1 MSTSATATMSTKE
14 IAKKLKK
21 LCDKG
26 DFEGAHRELYSK
38 NAISIE
44 PEASAGFAKETHGLD
59 AIIEKGKKW
68 SSMVTETHS
77 METSEPMIAGNTF
90 AITMRMDV
98 TTKDNGRMN
107 MTELCVYHVK
117 DGKIISE
124 QFFM

>member
-1 MSTSATATMSTKE
+1 MSTTATAKMTTKE
-14 IAKKLKK
+14 IAKRLKK

-26 DFEGAHRELYSK
+26 DFEGAHRELYAK
-38 NAISIE
+38 DAVSIE
-44 PEASAGFAKETHGLD
+44 PEASVGFEKESHGLD

-68 SSMVTETHS
+68 QSMVSEVHGI
-77 METSEPMIAGNTF
+77 EISEPMVAGNTF
-90 AITMRMDV
+90 AVTMRMD
-98 TTKDNGRMN
+98 TTMKDKKRMD

>member
-1 MSTSATATMSTKE
+1 MSTTATAKMTTKE
-14 IAKKLKK
+14 IAKRLKK

-26 DFEGAHRELYSK
+26 DWEGAHRELYAK
-38 NAISIE
+38 DAVSIE
-44 PEASAGFAKETHGLD
+44 PEASGGFEKETHGLD

-68 SSMVTETHS
+68 SNMV
-77 METSEPMIAGNTF
+77 SEVHEIEVSDPMVAGNTF
-90 AITMRMDV
+90 AVTMRMDM
-98 TTKDNGRMN
+98 TMKDKKRSD

>member
-1 MSTSATATMSTKE
+1 MSTTATAKMTTKE
-14 IAKKLKK
+14 IAKRLKK

-26 DFEGAHRELYSK
+26 DWEGAHRELYAK
-38 NAISIE
+38 DAVSIE
-44 PEASAGFAKETHGLD
+44 PEASGGFEKESHGLD

-68 SSMVTETHS
+68 ASMVSEVH
-77 METSEPMIAGNTF
+77 EIEVSEPMVAGNTF
-90 AITMRMDV
+90 AVTMRMDM
-98 TTKDNGRMN
+98 TMKDKKRSD

>member
-1 MSTSATATMSTKE
+1 MSTTATAKMTTKE
-14 IAKKLKK
+14 IAKRLKK

-26 DFEGAHRELYSK
+26 DWEGAHRELYAK
-38 NAISIE
+38 DAVSIE
-44 PEASAGFAKETHGLD
+44 PEASGGFEKESHGLD

-68 SSMVTETHS
+68 QSMVSEVH
-77 METSEPMIAGNTF
+77 EIEVSEPMVAGNTF
-90 AITMRMDV
+90 AVTMRMDM
-98 TTKDNGRMN
+98 TMKDKKRSD

>member
-1 MSTSATATMSTKE
+1 MSTTATAKMTTKE
-14 IAKKLKK
+14 IAKRLKK

-26 DFEGAHRELYSK
+26 DWEGAHRELYAK
-38 NAISIE
+38 DAVSIE
-44 PEASAGFAKETHGLD
+44 PEASGGFEKESHGLD

-68 SSMVTETHS
+68 QNMV
-77 METSEPMIAGNTF
+77 SEVHEIEVSDPMVAGNTF
-90 AITMRMDV
+90 AVTMRMDM
-98 TTKDNGRMN
+98 TMKDKKRSN

>member
-1 MSTSATATMSTKE
+1 MSTTATAKMTTKE

-26 DFEGAHRELYSK
+26 DFEGAHRELYAK
-38 NAISIE
+38 DAVSIE
-44 PEASAGFAKETHGLD
+44 PEASQGFEKETHGLD

-68 SSMVTETHS
+68 NNMVSEVHGI
-77 METSEPMIAGNTF
+77 EVSEPMVAGNTF
-90 AITMRMDV
+90 AVTMRMD
-98 TTKDNGRMN
+98 TTMKDKKRMD

>member
-1 MSTSATATMSTKE
+1 MSTTATAKMTTKE
-14 IAKKLKK
+14 IAKRLKK

-26 DFEGAHRELYSK
+26 DWEGAHRELYAK
-38 NAISIE
+38 DAVSIE
-44 PEASAGFAKETHGLD
+44 PEASGGFEKESHGLD

-68 SSMVTETHS
+68 QNMV
-77 METSEPMIAGNTF
+77 SEVHEIEVSDPMVAGNTF
-90 AITMRMDV
+90 AVTMRMDM
-98 TTKDNGRMN
+98 TMKDKKRSD

>member
-1 MSTSATATMSTKE
+1 MSTTATAKMTTKE
-14 IAKKLKK
+14 IAKRLKK

-26 DFEGAHRELYSK
+26 DWEGAHRELYSK
-38 NAISIE
+38 DAVSIE
-44 PEASAGFAKETHGLD
+44 PEASGGFEKEAHGLD

-68 SSMVTETHS
+68 QTMV
-77 METSEPMIAGNTF
+77 SEVHEIEVSDPMVAGNTF
-90 AITMRMDV
+90 AVTMRMDM
-98 TTKDNGRMN
+98 TMKDKKRSD

>member
-1 MSTSATATMSTKE
+1 MSTTATAKMSTKE

-26 DFEGAHRELYSK
+26 DFEGAHRELYAK
-38 NAISIE
+38 NAVSIE
-44 PEASAGFAKETHGLD
+44 PEASQGFEKETHGLD

-68 SSMVTETHS
+68 TNMVTETHS
-77 METSEPMIAGNTF
+77 IETSEPMIAGNTF
-90 AITMRMDV
+90 AVTMRIDATM
-98 TTKDNGRMN
+98 KEGGRRDMN
-107 MTELCVYHVK
+107 ELCVYHVK

>member
-1 MSTSATATMSTKE
+1 MSTTATAKMTTKE
-14 IAKKLKK
+14 IAKRLKK

-26 DFEGAHRELYSK
+26 DFEGAQRELFAK
-38 NAISIE
+38 DAVSIE
-44 PEASAGFAKETHGLD
+44 PEASHGFEKETHGLD

-68 SSMVTETHS
+68 NDMVSEVHGI
-77 METSEPMIAGNTF
+77 EVSEPMVAGNTF
-90 AITMRMDV
+90 AVTMRMD
-98 TTKDNGRMN
+98 TTMKDKKRMD

>member
-1 MSTSATATMSTKE
+1 MSTTATAKMTTKE
-14 IAKKLKK
+14 IAKRLKK

-26 DFEGAHRELYSK
+26 DFEGAHRELYAK
-38 NAISIE
+38 DAVSIE
-44 PEASAGFAKETHGLD
+44 PEASGGFEKETHGLN

-68 SSMVTETHS
+68 SGMVSESHA
-77 METSEPMIAGNTF
+77 METSEPMVAGNTF
-90 AITMRMDV
+90 AFTMRMDV
-98 TTKDNGRMN
+98 TMKERGRMD

>member
-1 MSTSATATMSTKE
+1 MSTTATAKMTTKE
-14 IAKKLKK
+14 IAKRLKK

-26 DFEGAHRELYSK
+26 DWEGAHRELYAK
-38 NAISIE
+38 DAVSIE
-44 PEASAGFAKETHGLD
+44 PEASGGFEKESHGLD

-68 SSMVTETHS
+68 ASMVSEVH
-77 METSEPMIAGNTF
+77 EIEVSEPMIAGNTF
-90 AITMRMDV
+90 AVTMRMDM
-98 TTKDNGRMN
+98 TMKDKKRSD

>member
-1 MSTSATATMSTKE
+1 MSTTATAKMTTKE
-14 IAKKLKK
+14 IAKRLKK

-26 DFEGAHRELYSK
+26 DLEGAHRELYAK
-38 NAISIE
+38 DAVSIE
-44 PEASAGFAKETHGLD
+44 PQASGGFEKETHGLD

-68 SSMVTETHS
+68 NSMVSEVH
-77 METSEPMIAGNTF
+77 EIEVSEPMVAGNTF
-90 AITMRMDV
+90 AVTMRMD
-98 TTKDNGRMN
+98 TTMKDKKRMD